1 MLWIKNGTICTMVDD
16 ERIKNGCI
24 AIEGKKIEYVG
35 DRCEI
40 PDKDEVIDA
49 KGGFIIPGIIE
60 AHCHIGITEE
70 KKRKE
75 GDDSNELTNPITPF
89 MRAIDAINPLDPA
102 FHNAIQA
109 GITSVMV
116 GPGSANIVGGEF
128 AFIKTYGR
136 CIDDMI
142 VKAPAAMKVAFG
154 ENPKTEYGNRDIMP
168 ATRMAIAAL
177 LREEIKKAKQYQQKK
192 KNAKNGE
199 FEEDFR
205 MEPWL
210 PVLEKKIPLKAH
222 AHRTD
227 DILTAIRI
235 AKEFDLDMTIDHCT
249 EGHIIVEEVQQS
261 GFPAI
266 CGPHLASRNK
276 IEVQNADFKTPG
288 VLAKAGVL
296 VSVTTDHPVSLIQYL
311 PICAGYAAKK
321 GLDRMEALRA
331 ITINAAKICQVSD
344 RVGSL
349 KKGLDADIAI
359 FDGDPLEVKTEVL
372 YTIINGKV
380 VYDKKNSQENES

>member
-70 KKRKE
+70 KKGKE